1 MATRDRAENSWWTL
15 DSESPAPS
23 WRPDGSSILDGL
35 IESVPAGGERRPW
48 SGWYELQI
56 SGLGGLVNKERRH
69 YTVLGDGEY
78 VSQVNG
84 RRNVTATSQTTS
96 TQGNRAIEVAIANN
110 LSDLDPDVSW
120 GTDSL
125 TVEGDADITVG
136 SRMVMMT
143 GTVDRVWKGGIMR
156 LASMEGSICGG
167 AFLRTHAGLS
177 MNLSAMMTGDVYGGC
192 ARVSAVRTYLAV
204 LQYRAAKAAAWA
216 MGVYVRHG
224 TFVIEPIVSTPSDK
238 TPPSN
243 LAKKLARLGKTL
255 EVARMLCPPLDIA
268 VGLVTLP
275 VAIYGIGKFIYALA
289 SKKEPVPPTGPPRT
303 RVRTVGLTNQTM
315 SSLTVT

>member
-1 MATRDRAENSWWTL
+1 MATPESADHSWWTL
-15 DSESPAPS
+15 DSEAPAQS
-23 WRPDGSSILDGL
+23 WRPDGTSILDGL
-35 IESVPAGGERRPW
+35 IEGVPAGRKPRPW

-84 RRNVTATSQTTS
+84 RRSLTATSQTTS
-96 TQGNRAIEVAIANN
+96 TQGNRTIEIAN
-110 LSDLDPDVSW
+110 DLNDQDPQVSW

-143 GTVDRVWKGGIMR
+143 GTVDRLWKGGIMR

-177 MNLSAMMTGDVYGGC
+177 MTLSAMMTGDVYGGC
-192 ARVSAVRTYLAV
+192 ARASAVRTYLAV

-216 MGVYVRHG
+216 VGVYVRHG
-224 TFVIEPIVSTPSDK
+224 TFVIEPVVSSKSDK
-238 TPPSN
+238 SPPSN

-255 EVARMLCPPLDIA
+255 EVARMFCPPLDIA
-268 VGLVTLP
+268 VGLFTLP
-275 VAIYGIGKFIYALA
+275 VAIYGIGKFIHALA
-289 SKKEPVPPTGPPRT
+289 TKKAHLPPAGPPRT

-315 SSLTVT
+315 SAMTVT